1 MNGETNV
8 KTAREPKKGDAA
20 LRRKPVTRERVI
32 ETALQ
37 VMDREGL
44 DAVTMRRVGRELGV
58 EAMSL
63 YNHVED
69 KEDILDG
76 ICEHVMAEFE
86 FPEPGRDWEET
97 VRRGARAWRRL
108 LRAHPEVVRLFAQ
121 KRSPAQSPDSM
132 RPMEFAL
139 RLFKEAGLSDRD
151 TAQAFHAFG
160 GYIQGFVMMEL
171 GSIAG
176 GTDEGHL
183 KMHQELAAK
192 LPAEFAT
199 LQAVSPY
206 FAECMPDE
214 QFEFGLDLLIA
225 GLFEKVR
232 RAEPDARSGQT
243 TPSASQRGS
252 PNEIRA

>member
-1 MNGETNV
+1 
-8 KTAREPKKGDAA
+8 
-20 LRRKPVTRERVI
+20 
-32 ETALQ
+32 
-37 VMDREGL
+37 MDQEGL
-44 DAVTMRRVGRELGV
+44 GAVTMRRIGRELGV

-76 ICEHVMAEFE
+76 ICERVMAEFE
-86 FPEPGRDWEET
+86 FPEAGQDWEET
-97 VRRGARAWRRL
+97 VRRGARAWRTL
-108 LRAHPEVVRLFAQ
+108 LRAHPDVMRLFASERGPV
-121 KRSPAQSPDSM
+121 RSPESM

-176 GTDEGHL
+176 GADEENV
-183 KMHQELAAK
+183 KMHTALAAS
-192 LPAEFAT
+192 LPEEFPT
-199 LQAVSPY
+199 LRAVSRY
-206 FAECMPDE
+206 FAECDLDE

-225 GLFEKVR
+225 GMFEKVR
-232 RAEPDARSGQT
+232 RAEPDSRPG
-243 TPSASQRGS
+243 
-252 PNEIRA
+252 